1 MFEIWLKGTLALIV
15 GLSFGGARQTHKKIK
30 KGEIQWVAWK
40 GKHDSIF
47 FAKEKEQQLQ
57 K

>member
-1 MFEIWLKGTLALIV
+1 MFEIWLKGALVLIA
-15 GLSFGGARQTHKKIK
+15 GLSIGGARQTHKKIK

-40 GKHDSIF
+40 GKHDSMF
-47 FAKEKEQQLQ
+47 FAKEKERQVQ